1 MAQPPDQ
8 PPQQGG
14 FGAPQMPPQ
23 PPAQPGY
30 GYPQQPGPFGA
41 PAAPGPYGQPQQP
54 GPYGPPQQPGPYG
67 QPAQPGPYGQPA
79 GPYGGQPGYGY
90 PPAPPQY
97 PGAPGTPPP
106 GPGSRNPFKGRTAM
120 VVGAAVAALL
130 VIGGTVFALTGGDDG
145 GKKPVAG
152 PSDDKPNASDS
163 PVNPG
168 DGSGDGGTDA
178 QDLNAGR
185 KAGEAKVLWYKEA
198 PDAPA
203 DGAEAPGMWITSK
216 AAVKAAYKEVVAYGV
231 GDGKP
236 AWDPITFPQKIC
248 AVTQQ
253 KTADDKIVVAYMS
266 GVSDRAQCDKLQQI
280 DLATGAKGWTV
291 DVPDGQLFD
300 SVGSS
305 IGLSLAGDTLM
316 VGRSQSGVAYDVRT
330 GKKLYDK
337 QKYGDSCFPS
347 AFAGGA
353 RLVMV
358 SSCAAL
364 KADEHDE
371 LQELDP
377 ATGKVKWTQKFD
389 KGWSAE
395 RVYSLDP
402 LVVYSTNDDK
412 NTWNI
417 STFKADGSFRS
428 QVAVDEDFAPRCGW
442 ALFDSDLT
450 GCLGTATDTGT
461 LYLPTDATTGA
472 NEIVAISL
480 DTGKE
485 KWRVKSP
492 TDEAMAPLRTESG
505 KLVAYVEPSS
515 DAGGRVVSIPTSG
528 SAHTPTTLLQL
539 PESTID
545 IEDGFYDGDRAWVDD
560 RLYLSST
567 QLTGEDDGKEKL
579 MLAYGK

>member
-8 PPQQGG
+8 PPPQGG
-14 FGAPQMPPQ
+14 FGAPQMPPRPQ
-23 PPAQPGY
+23 GPPGY
-30 GYPQQPGPFGA
+30 GHPQQAGPYGP
-41 PAAPGPYGQPQQP
+41 PAAPGPYGPPQPQ
-54 GPYGPPQQPGPYG
+54 GPYG
-67 QPAQPGPYGQPA
+67 QPGSYGQPA
-79 GPYGGQPGYGY
+79 GPYAQPPQPGYGY
-90 PPAPPQY
+90 PPGAPRF

-106 GPGSRNPFKGRTAM
+106 GPGPRGPFKGRPAM
-120 VVGAAVAALL
+120 VVAAAVAALL
-130 VIGGTVFALTGGDDG
+130 VIGGVVFAVTGGGDD

-152 PSDDKPNASDS
+152 ASDDKKGASDG

-168 DGSGDGGTDA
+168 DGSGDGGTDP

-185 KAGEAKVLWYKEA
+185 KAGEARVLWYKEA

-203 DGAEAPGMWITSK
+203 DGADAPGMWITSK
-216 AAVKAAYKEVVAYGV
+216 VAAKAAYKEVVAYGV

-248 AVTQQ
+248 SVTQDR
-253 KTADDKIVVAYMS
+253 TADDKIVVAYMS
-266 GVSDRAQCDKLQQI
+266 GVSDRAQCNQLQQI
-280 DLATGAKGWTV
+280 DLATGAKGWTAKV
-291 DVPDGQLFD
+291 ADGQLFD
-300 SVGSS
+300 SVGSG
-305 IGLSLAGDTLM
+305 IGLSLAGNTLV
-316 VGRSQSGVAYDVRT
+316 VGRSQSGVAYDART
-330 GKKLYDK
+330 GKKLYDIE
-337 QKYGDSCFPS
+337 KYGDSCFPK

-358 SSCAAL
+358 ASCAAL
-364 KADEHDE
+364 KADEHVE

-377 ATGKVKWTQKFD
+377 ATGKAKWTRKLD
-389 KGWSAE
+389 KGWEAE

-412 NTWNI
+412 NSWNI

-428 QVAVDEDFAPRCGW
+428 QVGVDEDFDPQCGW

-450 GCLGTATDTGT
+450 GCLGTAVDANT
-461 LYLPTDATTGA
+461 LYLPTDASGGA
-472 NEIVAISL
+472 NEIVAL
-480 DTGKE
+480 DLSTGKE

-492 TDEAMAPLRTESG
+492 TDEPMSPMTTGSG
-505 KLVAYVEPSS
+505 RLVAYVEPSS
-515 DAGGRVVSIPTSG
+515 GAGGRVVSIPTAG
-528 SAHTPTTLLQL
+528 SAHTPTTLLQMPAGTVDL
-539 PESTID
+539 
-545 IEDGFYDGDRAWVDD
+545 EDGFHDGDRAWADG